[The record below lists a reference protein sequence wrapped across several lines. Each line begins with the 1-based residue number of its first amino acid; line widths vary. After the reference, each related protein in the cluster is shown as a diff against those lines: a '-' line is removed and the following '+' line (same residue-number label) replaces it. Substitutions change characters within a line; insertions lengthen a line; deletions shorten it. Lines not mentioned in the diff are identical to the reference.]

1 VSNQSW
7 WEKVNTFYKEAYNH
21 FATAVS
27 QGTKWIREVT
37 ADSID
42 WIWGT
47 LQGGWNQ
54 NMRADQIVAD
64 AMLSFVPIL
73 GVVIDIRDLLAC
85 IYSLNQQSKNSEE
98 QTYKWMELA
107 LTLIGCVPVG
117 GDLAKPV
124 MKIVLK
130 QIRRFGLNNLP
141 QAVKS
146 SIEPIRQL
154 MNNEKFVKV
163 VGRKNIDDVYK
174 KTADFCRRQAAGLK
188 LDPILKKWLEL
199 NKDLADVLNS
209 YGHLMPE
216 EIKKKLVG
224 LLNSSQNWLDIAPRH
239 LVPAFADTGRVL
251 NHIADSLHSPSKMQG
266 AKVNQKTPVN
276 FGKNNPPT
284 VVRRADKRKI
294 GCFKPGKKKIEQAKR
309 KGDQEYQKFEKE
321 YYRQLKD
328 QEKGLNGLTID
339 EYLAG
344 REAYKNNGRGAG
356 VSQADTRSKYQSQIS
371 RSLRDSYRK
380 QGKSQAEADTIANER
395 TKAIMKELDALHN
408 PDMIAGGKDITGRLG
423 RGDVNRSIGGNWN
436 QKAPDSREAGDYRT
450 RLKQLDDYA
459 NEMKKKHGGNANM
472 NAEFSRCP
480 T

>member
-1 VSNQSW
+1 MSEQSW
-7 WEKVNTFYKEAYNH
+7 WEKVNTFYKDSYNH
-21 FATAVS
+21 FTDAVS
-27 QGTKWIREVT
+27 HGGKWIREVT
-37 ADSID
+37 SDSVE

-47 LQGGWNQ
+47 LQGAWNP

-64 AMLSFVPIL
+64 AMLSFVPIV
-73 GVVIDIRDLLAC
+73 GVVIDIRDLFAC

-98 QTYKWMELA
+98 QTYKWIELA
-107 LTLIGCVPVG
+107 LTLIGCVPVV

-146 SIEPIRQL
+146 SMEPIRQL
-154 MNNEKFVKV
+154 INNEKFVTV
-163 VGRKNIDDVYK
+163 VGRQNIDIICK
-174 KTADFCRRQAAGLK
+174 KTADFCRRQAAELK
-188 LDPILKKWLEL
+188 LAPLLKKWREL
-199 NKDLADVLNS
+199 NKDLADFLNT
-209 YGHLMPE
+209 YGRLMPD
-216 EIKKKLVG
+216 EIKRKLVE
-224 LLNSSQNWLDIAPRH
+224 LLNSSQKWLNIAPNY
-239 LVPAFADTGRVL
+239 LTPAFADTGRIL
-251 NHIADSLHSPSKMQG
+251 NHIADGLHSPSKMPVAQ
-266 AKVNQKTPVN
+266 VNKNTPVQL
-276 FGKNNPPT
+276 GKNKPLT

-309 KGDQEYQKFEKE
+309 KGDKEYKKFEKE

>member
-21 FATAVS
+21 FADAVS

-98 QTYKWMELA
+98 QTYKWIELA

-154 MNNEKFVKV
+154 INNEKFVKV
-163 VGRKNIDDVYK
+163 VGRKNIDTICKGV
-174 KTADFCRRQAAGLK
+174 ADFCRQQAAELK
-188 LDPILKKWLEL
+188 LDPILKKWREL
-199 NKDLADVLNS
+199 NKDLADLLDS
-209 YGHLMPE
+209 YGYLMPD
-216 EIKKKLVG
+216 EIKRKLVG
-224 LLNSSQNWLDIAPRH
+224 LLNSSQNWLNIAPNH
-239 LVPAFADTGRVL
+239 LVPAFADTGRIL
-251 NHIADSLHSPSKMQG
+251 NHVADGFHGPSKMQV
-266 AKVNQKTPVN
+266 AKVNQKTPVQL
-276 FGKNNPPT
+276 GKNKPLT

-356 VSQADTRSKYQSQIS
+356 VSQADTRNSYQNKIS
-371 RSLRDSYRK
+371 TSLSESYQK
-380 QGKSQAEADTIANER
+380 QGKSPKEADTLANER

-408 PDMIAGGKDITGRLG
+408 PDMIAGGKDVTGRLG

-459 NEMKKKHGGNANM
+459 NEMKKKYGGDANM
-472 NAEFSRCP
+472 NAEFNRCP